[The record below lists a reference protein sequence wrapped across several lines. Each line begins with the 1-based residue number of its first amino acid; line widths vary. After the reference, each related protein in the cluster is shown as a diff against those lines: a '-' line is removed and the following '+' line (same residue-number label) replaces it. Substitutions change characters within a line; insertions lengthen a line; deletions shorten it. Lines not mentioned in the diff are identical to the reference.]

1 MNSPVGGRRELLVS
15 ALTAAVGPDQV
26 LIDPDLMAGYITDVI
41 GRGPGKATAVVRPG
55 NIAEVSAVLKACQE
69 FGFPVVPQGGN
80 TGLVGGSI
88 PHDGEVLMS
97 LRRLNAV
104 GDVDVAAS
112 EVTVGAGVT
121 IAALQQHARRAGLAY
136 GVDLASRDS
145 ATVGGTIAT
154 NAGGLGMVAHGDTRR
169 QVIGLQV
176 AFADGTV
183 GGRLSGTAKQSVGP
197 DVVHLLVGSEGSLG
211 VITAARMQL
220 VAAPDVDRF
229 VTLVAVENLA
239 QGLSLMMPGISA
251 IEFFDRRC
259 LELVVTHRPLGR
271 PLPGDP
277 PFYVLMES
285 VGPPNLPDEA
295 VAVVDR
301 RLWSYREA
309 IPDVINSLGV
319 SCKLDVGIPSGRLD
333 EFVAVL
339 DRLGLEGDRYLF
351 GHLAEGNFHVNVIGA
366 ADPNRVADQVFDAVV
381 SLGGSIASE
390 HGIGVDKALWWRQT
404 ADPSMLAQSRRIK
417 EALDPANIL
426 NPKVFWG

>member
-1 MNSPVGGRRELLVS
+1 MNSPVGGSGEGLIP
-15 ALTAAVGPDQV
+15 ALIAAVGPDQA
-26 LIDPDLMAGYITDVI
+26 LTDPDLMAGYLTDVM
-41 GRGPGKATAVVRPG
+41 GRGPGKSIAVVRPG
-55 NIAEVSAVLKACQE
+55 NVAEVRAVLMTCQE
-69 FGFPVVPQGGN
+69 FGCPVVPQGGN

-88 PHDGEVLMS
+88 PHEGEVVMS
-97 LRRLNAV
+97 LRRLTEM
-104 GDVDVAAS
+104 GGVDIAGR
-112 EVTVGAGVT
+112 ELTVGAGVT
-121 IAALQQHARRAGLAY
+121 IGALQQHARRAGLAY

-154 NAGGLGMVAHGDTRR
+154 NAGGLGLVAHGDTRR

-176 AFADGTV
+176 AFADGSV

-197 DVVHLLVGSEGSLG
+197 DLVHMLVGSEGSLG
-211 VITAARMQL
+211 VITAARLQL

-229 VTLVAVENLA
+229 VTLVAVDNLA

-259 LELVVTHRPLGR
+259 LDLVVTNRPLGR

-277 PFYVLMES
+277 PFYILMES
-285 VGPPNLPDEA
+285 AGPPNLPDEA

-309 IPDVINSLGV
+309 IPDVINGLGV
-319 SCKLDVGIPSGRLD
+319 SCKLDVGIPTSRLD
-333 EFVAVL
+333 EFVAML

-351 GHLAEGNFHVNVIGA
+351 GHIAEGNFHVNIIGA
-366 ADPNRVADQVFDAVV
+366 ADPDRVADQVFEAVV

-390 HGIGVDKALWWRQT
+390 HGIGVDKARWWRQT